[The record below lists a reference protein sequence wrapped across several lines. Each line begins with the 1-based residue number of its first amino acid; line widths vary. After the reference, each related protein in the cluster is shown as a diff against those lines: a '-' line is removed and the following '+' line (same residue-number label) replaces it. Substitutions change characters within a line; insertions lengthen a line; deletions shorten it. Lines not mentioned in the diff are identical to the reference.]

1 MLIEQICHAGRVDG
15 SHQYEH
21 GEYPG
26 DQRPPPE
33 QGPDGQCHEE
43 KQEVALKPFQGNMHE
58 EWAVLAFLTPL
69 LSMMQ
74 MLPCNY
80 V

>member
-1 MLIEQICHAGRVDG
+1 MLIEQIYHAGRVDG

-43 KQEVALKPFQGNMHE
+43 KQEVALKPFQGNMPE
-58 EWAVLAFLTPL
+58 VVGGAGIFVSAFVHDANAA
-69 LSMMQ
+69 M
-74 MLPCNY
+74 
-80 V
+80 